1 MAPKITEDLN
11 YTRNNNGD
19 GVFSVTSCGTN
30 LTHKWYKNGGLINRT
45 GDNILEISDTSLRV
59 KEINGSLRIAYVV
72 SNFDYDNTP
81 HSMRQTFG
89 VYSRTIIQNSTET
102 AGNSMSITSVAVSM
116 SIITVILFIICIVLC
131 IWIFCLWHKD
141 SGSKPPDDVS
151 RQNSNESRHS
161 QNQTLQEGERQ
172 HDPNPDCN
180 NCQYEQSMKPKERLL
195 LYSSRLVADCETNKD
210 FLKLLRM
217 MLVNAQNE
225 RVFNKKCD
233 RFLSRMIADV
243 KDLMATIE
251 SQSKDGGSSRVNCD
265 GGKALTLTVCCI
277 CKYKLNFNFLFVQ
290 VMMMST
296 GSMKSCLE

>member
-1 MAPKITEDLN
+1 MAPKITKDLN
-11 YTRNNNGD
+11 YTRHNNGD

-30 LTHKWYKNGGLINRT
+30 LTHKWYKNGRLINRT
-45 GDNILEISDTSLRV
+45 GDNILEIRDTSLRV
-59 KEINGSLRIAYVV
+59 KEINGSLKIAYEV
-72 SNFDYDNTP
+72 SNVGYDNMP
-81 HSMRQTFG
+81 HSMRQIFG
-89 VYSRTIIQNSTET
+89 VYSRTIILNFTET
-102 AGNSMSITSVAVSM
+102 AGNSMSITSVAIPM
-116 SIITVILFIICIVLC
+116 SIIIFILFIICIVLC
-131 IWIFCLWHKD
+131 IWIFCLYHKN

-151 RQNSNESRHS
+151 RQNSNESGHS
-161 QNQTLQEGERQ
+161 QNQAQEGECQ

-210 FLKLLRM
+210 FLKLLRV

-225 RVFNKKCD
+225 RMFNKKCD

-265 GGKALTLTVCCI
+265 GGKALKKI
-277 CKYKLNFNFLFVQ
+277 N
-290 VMMMST
+290 
-296 GSMKSCLE
+296 